1 MANKIR
7 SNDEVVLLV
16 GSEKAGKGQ
25 RGRVTKVLPNGKLL
39 VAGLNL
45 VTKHERPNPQ
55 LNIEGG
61 RTSKEAPIDASNVA
75 IWNPTTQK
83 ADRVGFRF
91 EDGKKVR
98 YFKSTGETI
107 K

>member
-25 RGRVTKVLPNGKLL
+25 RGRVTKVLPNGKLI
-39 VAGLNL
+39 VTGLNL

-61 RTSKEAPIDASNVA
+61 ITRKEAPIDASNVA
-75 IWNPTTQK
+75 IWNPATQK

>member
-25 RGRVTKVLPNGKLL
+25 RGRVTKVLPNGKLI
-39 VAGLNL
+39 VEGLNL
-45 VTKHERPNPQ
+45 KTKHERPNPQ
-55 LNIEGG
+55 LNLEGG
-61 RTSKEAPIDASNVA
+61 RTSVEAPIDASNVA
-75 IWNPTTQK
+75 IWNPSTQK

-91 EDGKKVR
+91 ENNKKVR
-98 YFKSTGETI
+98 FFKSTGETI